1 MASSQVEGKGMTE
14 ADLKGIEES
23 LRKLIAALDKTI
35 RLEALWEEEEGWV
48 AILSKGSHS
57 DRTVLSRQ
65 WMESYSASGKHEKE
79 LRHALGKVIGK
90 LNRLAQRR
98 R

>member
-1 MASSQVEGKGMTE
+1 MTE
-14 ADLKGIEES
+14 ADIKGIEEC
-23 LRKLIAALDKTI
+23 LRRLTAALDQSI

-57 DRTVLSRQ
+57 DRTILSRPLV
-65 WMESYSASGKHEKE
+65 ESYCGSGKGEKE